1 MDLSSMVSSDHTF
14 GSDAMVVVTIEYF
27 KDGTVK
33 VHGNLQGKGSD
44 EILLAILQGA
54 MEAVRSG
61 ARNVQ

>member
-54 MEAVRSG
+54 IQAVQNG
-61 ARNVQ
+61 ARSLQ